1 MNTPTAPGK
10 RVKVDLGEGV
20 TAFVE
25 VADARGEVAT
35 GSTLPFDQVLA
46 TVRAISNSLNDTLR
60 QVRPNKASITYGL
73 ELEVENGS
81 LMAAIVRGKGKANLE
96 ITLEWERPHES

>member
-10 RVKVDLGEGV
+10 RVKVDLGDGV
-20 TAFVE
+20 MAFVE
-25 VADARGEVAT
+25 VAAVRGEVAT

-46 TVRAISNSLNDTLR
+46 TVCAISNSLNETLR

-81 LMAAIVRGKGKANLE
+81 LMAAIVRGKGKANFE
-96 ITLEWERPHES
+96 ITLEWERPHET

>member
-1 MNTPTAPGK
+1 MNTPTAPVK

-25 VADARGEVAT
+25 VADVRGEVAT

-46 TVRAISNSLNDTLR
+46 TVRAISNGLNDTLR

-73 ELEVENGS
+73 LISNKAPHALAAPPPS
-81 LMAAIVRGKGKANLE
+81 L
-96 ITLEWERPHES
+96 